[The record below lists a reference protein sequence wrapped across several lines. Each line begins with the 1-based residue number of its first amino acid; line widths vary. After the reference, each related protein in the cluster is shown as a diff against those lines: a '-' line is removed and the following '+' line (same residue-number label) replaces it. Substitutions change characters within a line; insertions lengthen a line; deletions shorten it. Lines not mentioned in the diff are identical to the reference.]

1 MLPPSVVIMM
11 ALVVGKVTSY
21 ADVVR
26 GTHNGSS
33 DVVDAV
39 RQPVVKGRRQETA
52 MRGRNLSLL
61 SAN

>member
-1 MLPPSVVIMM
+1 MQWCVVGTMM
-11 ALVVGKVTSY
+11 TVGKVSSY

-26 GTHNGSS
+26 GTHKKSS
-33 DVVDAV
+33 DIADAMC
-39 RQPVVKGRRQETA
+39 QPVVNSRRQETA